1 MAFFFA
7 YHFCSFSFVI
17 LGASSRGVPARWEL
31 WTSLCWA
38 RCRRS
43 DPSSPA
49 PRRRKPQTA
58 DRPRL
63 RRCRAAGGRP
73 LRTRRRPPR
82 RDPGAGAPSPCAGR
96 SPRRSCSAAAP
107 SGTVCYASVSVAL
120 EKLYSTCVSS
130 LLFDLLW
137 RKRGRLRLSGVTC
150 YDLIIKLPQSLLPF
164 LFGVKLGFGKD
175 DENLLSGG
183 GIK

>member
-1 MAFFFA
+1 
-7 YHFCSFSFVI
+7 
-17 LGASSRGVPARWEL
+17 
-31 WTSLCWA
+31 
-38 RCRRS
+38 
-43 DPSSPA
+43 
-49 PRRRKPQTA
+49 
-58 DRPRL
+58 
-63 RRCRAAGGRP
+63 
-73 LRTRRRPPR
+73 
-82 RDPGAGAPSPCAGR
+82 
-96 SPRRSCSAAAP
+96 
-107 SGTVCYASVSVAL
+107 VCYASVSVAL